1 MKSVKVTSKAP
12 RQTVK
17 SGEVPMPKI
26 SQIKGKGMNAGG
38 SPNSLKKLFPK
49 SKNSTPKYPKAP
61 EFSKGGK
68 VSKPC

>member
-1 MKSVKVTSKAP
+1 MKSTKVTSKAP

-17 SGEVPMPKI
+17 AGEVPMPKL
-26 SQIKGKGMNAGG
+26 SQIRGKGMNAGG

-49 SKNSTPKYPKAP
+49 SSKVSAPK
-61 EFSKGGK
+61 FSKGGK